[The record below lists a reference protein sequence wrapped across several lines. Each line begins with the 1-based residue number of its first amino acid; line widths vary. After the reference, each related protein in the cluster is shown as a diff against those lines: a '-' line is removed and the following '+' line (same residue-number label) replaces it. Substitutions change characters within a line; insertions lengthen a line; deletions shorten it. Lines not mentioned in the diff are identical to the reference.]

1 MTTPPASPPPTP
13 PPPAGARGKDRT
25 ALWGWLGIVL
35 GLICCGLLGV
45 VFGVLSIQEA
55 SKHGKDKLL
64 GYVAIACG
72 LVNVIASAILS
83 ATESYPWQ

>member
-1 MTTPPASPPPTP
+1 MTTPPSVPR
-13 PPPAGARGKDRT
+13 PAAPQKKDRT
-25 ALWGWLGIVL
+25 ELWGWLGIVL

-45 VFGVLSIQEA
+45 VFGVLSLQDA
-55 SKHGKDKLL
+55 GKHGKDKTL

-83 ATESYPWQ
+83 ATGSYPWQ

>member
-1 MTTPPASPPPTP
+1 M
-13 PPPAGARGKDRT
+13 
-25 ALWGWLGIVL
+25 
-35 GLICCGLLGV
+35 

-55 SKHGKDKLL
+55 TTHGKHKIL

-83 ATESYPWQ
+83 ATGSYPWQ

>member
-1 MTTPPASPPPTP
+1 MTTPPSPPPAP
-13 PPPAGARGKDRT
+13 PPPAAAPRRTDRT

-55 SKHGKDKLL
+55 SKHGKDKIL

-83 ATESYPWQ
+83 ATGSYPWQ